1 MDEESAVSLA
11 LGAAKALDSVR
22 EDVAQVKEVNVR
34 QFDLLKSKLD
44 EVTGLLSKKPAS
56 EVEIPAEPEAQ
67 NLASSDDANWV
78 TEVRSGVEVPETFFS
93 DLMSFQYMQV
103 TLSVFL
109 LLAQFGREPL
119 ARVLRQMEVLTWC
132 TLMTAI
138 GPLSSIPPLFAFAAF
153 APAPAPLCLFET
165 ARPTRL
171 WVSTSFPAR
180 MMPSRTLTWRSPI

>member
-93 DLMSFQYMQV
+93 DLMSFQYMQTV
-103 TLSVFL
+103 LLVFL
-109 LLAQFGREPL
+109 LLAFLLNLGAILWL
-119 ARVLRQMEVLTWC
+119 AF
-132 TLMTAI
+132 
-138 GPLSSIPPLFAFAAF
+138 SDK
-153 APAPAPLCLFET
+153 
-165 ARPTRL
+165 
-171 WVSTSFPAR
+171 
-180 MMPSRTLTWRSPI
+180 WRS

>member
-1 MDEESAVSLA
+1 M
-11 LGAAKALDSVR
+11 
-22 EDVAQVKEVNVR
+22 NVR

-109 LLAQFGREPL
+109 LLALLLNLGANLWL
-119 ARVLRQMEVLTWC
+119 AF
-132 TLMTAI
+132 
-138 GPLSSIPPLFAFAAF
+138 SDK
-153 APAPAPLCLFET
+153 
-165 ARPTRL
+165 
-171 WVSTSFPAR
+171 
-180 MMPSRTLTWRSPI
+180 WRS

>member
-109 LLAQFGREPL
+109 LLALLLNLGANLWL
-119 ARVLRQMEVLTWC
+119 AF
-132 TLMTAI
+132 
-138 GPLSSIPPLFAFAAF
+138 SDK
-153 APAPAPLCLFET
+153 
-165 ARPTRL
+165 
-171 WVSTSFPAR
+171 
-180 MMPSRTLTWRSPI
+180 WRS

>member
-67 NLASSDDANWV
+67 NLASSADANWV

-109 LLAQFGREPL
+109 LLALLLNLGANLWL
-119 ARVLRQMEVLTWC
+119 AF
-132 TLMTAI
+132 
-138 GPLSSIPPLFAFAAF
+138 SDK
-153 APAPAPLCLFET
+153 
-165 ARPTRL
+165 
-171 WVSTSFPAR
+171 
-180 MMPSRTLTWRSPI
+180 WRS

>member
-22 EDVAQVKEVNVR
+22 EDVAQVKEKLLSLR
-34 QFDLLKSKLD
+34 YIQFDLLKSKLD

-93 DLMSFQYMQV
+93 DLMSFQYMQTV
-103 TLSVFL
+103 LLVFL
-109 LLAQFGREPL
+109 LLAFLLNLGAILWL
-119 ARVLRQMEVLTWC
+119 AF
-132 TLMTAI
+132 
-138 GPLSSIPPLFAFAAF
+138 SDK
-153 APAPAPLCLFET
+153 
-165 ARPTRL
+165 
-171 WVSTSFPAR
+171 
-180 MMPSRTLTWRSPI
+180 WRA